1 MRRSVSDDRSA
12 GPRRPWRTTARCLAA
27 AALLV
32 SIGTVSTRADEA
44 EAAMDAYVQ
53 CLDQRYA
60 ALVKTSCEP
69 ATVLVTAMVT
79 GCNGL
84 PQRRLEQAILPFH
97 RFFEEMKITMMGIR
111 AAQSDRLLTRVIEYR
126 ATNPCMSR

>member
-1 MRRSVSDDRSA
+1 MRRSVSDDRWA
-12 GPRRPWRTTARCLAA
+12 GPTKSWRTTARCLAA

-32 SIGTVSTRADEA
+32 SVGTVSARADEA